1 MDGIFF
7 CTDELDEVFAAG
19 NTIELSLSIPKKYLT
34 LYDDCDE
41 IVKRIHCTDI
51 IIELHFGGQTEI
63 VRFDENG
70 RYNNVIDIVD
80 QCLP

>member
-1 MDGIFF
+1 MFFRAMIDFFLKHKMYRLKIDSPMDGIFF

-51 IIELHFGGQTEI
+51 IIELHFGG
-63 VRFDENG
+63 
-70 RYNNVIDIVD
+70 
-80 QCLP
+80 